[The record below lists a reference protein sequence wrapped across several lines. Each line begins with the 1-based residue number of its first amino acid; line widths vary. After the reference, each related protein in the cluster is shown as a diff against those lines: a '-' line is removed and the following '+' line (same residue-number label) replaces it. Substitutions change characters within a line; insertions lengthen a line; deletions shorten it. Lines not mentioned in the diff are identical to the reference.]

1 MCTVHD
7 VEPKLARLSRLR
19 KSQIP
24 HTLIEMCDCD
34 CVFDLDL
41 VAVAGYFGQSIG
53 RFAHLSILG
62 SDEQIFGRIQQVR
75 RLRADLLTGRAY
87 F

>member
-1 MCTVHD
+1 
-7 VEPKLARLSRLR
+7 
-19 KSQIP
+19 
-24 HTLIEMCDCD
+24 MCDCD
-34 CVFDLDL
+34 CVVDLDL
-41 VAVAGYFGQSIG
+41 AAVAGYFGQSIG

-87 F
+87 Y

>member
-41 VAVAGYFGQSIG
+41 AAVADI
-53 RFAHLSILG
+53 
-62 SDEQIFGRIQQVR
+62 SDSPSVALRIFPSLAVMNKSFQQVR